1 MQAGFFRRLSSAVV
15 DFILVI
21 IVIYL
26 VFIAGG
32 RILLRNRV
40 DYFDQRNYVF
50 HELLDAY
57 NNDLANA
64 QNEYNANM
72 EAAGDDLDLQAQ
84 AQDLYN
90 MKTSILNMQNSID
103 IQPYNVSLTYY
114 YYEIINFFTY
124 GLVII
129 FAILS
134 VVVSG
139 NTIGRKLFRIKLI
152 KRSSN
157 ENSSEPS
164 AFQLI
169 VHDSI
174 LKYLVIAFV
183 FSYSIYL
190 GFIFILFSLL
200 VDLMLISITRS
211 KSTVRDY
218 LSQLQV
224 INSN

>member
-1 MQAGFFRRLSSAVV
+1 MKAGFFRRLSSAVIDLV
-15 DFILVI
+15 LVI
-21 IVIYL
+21 VVIYL
-26 VFIAGG
+26 IFIAGG

-40 DYFDQRNYVF
+40 NYFDQRNYAF

-64 QNEYNANM
+64 QNEYSANM

-134 VVVSG
+134 VAVSG
-139 NTIGRKLFRIKLI
+139 NTIGRKLFKIKLI
-152 KRSSN
+152 KHPSD
-157 ENSSEPS
+157 ENSSKPS
-164 AFQLI
+164 VLQLLL
-169 VHDSI
+169 HDSI
-174 LKYLVIAFV
+174 LKYLVIALV

-200 VDLMLISITRS
+200 VDLLLISITRS

>member
-1 MQAGFFRRLSSAVV
+1 M
-15 DFILVI
+15 
-21 IVIYL
+21 
-26 VFIAGG
+26 
-32 RILLRNRV
+32 
-40 DYFDQRNYVF
+40 
-50 HELLDAY
+50 DAY

-64 QNEYNANM
+64 QNEYSANM

-134 VVVSG
+134 VAVSG
-139 NTIGRKLFRIKLI
+139 NTIGRKLFKIKLI
-152 KRSSN
+152 KHPSD
-157 ENSSEPS
+157 ENSSKPS
-164 AFQLI
+164 VLQLLL
-169 VHDSI
+169 HDSI
-174 LKYLVIAFV
+174 LKYLVIALV

-200 VDLMLISITRS
+200 VDLLLISITRS